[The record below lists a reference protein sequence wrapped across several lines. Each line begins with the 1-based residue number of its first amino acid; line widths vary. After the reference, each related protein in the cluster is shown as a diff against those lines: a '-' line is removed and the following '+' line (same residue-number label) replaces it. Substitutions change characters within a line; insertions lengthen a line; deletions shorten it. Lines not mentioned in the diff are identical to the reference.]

1 MVGVAEIWSPNDRP
15 GAKPN
20 GRGTRYASAAI
31 HCNAAACAAAQSLA
45 GRRFLL
51 RETPALPLAGCD
63 AQTCTCRYFTYGD
76 RRSFLGN
83 RRAGFGLRSRLRM
96 PRWRRERRSG
106 RDRRKLK
113 IAFDQ
118 APG

>member
-1 MVGVAEIWSPNDRP
+1 MMGVAEIWSPSDRP
-15 GAKPN
+15 LVKPN

-31 HCNAAACAAAQSLA
+31 HCDTAACAAARTVA

-51 RETPALPLAGCD
+51 GEAPALPLAGCT
-63 AQTCTCRYFTYGD
+63 AQTCTCRFFTYGD

-96 PRWRRERRSG
+96 PFWRRERRSG
-106 RDRRKLK
+106 QDRRKLK
-113 IAFDQ
+113 IAFGR
-118 APG
+118 ASR

>member
-1 MVGVAEIWSPNDRP
+1 MVGVAEIWSPNGRTV
-15 GAKPN
+15 AKPN

-31 HCNAAACAAAQSLA
+31 HCDATACAAARTIT

-51 RETPALPLAGCD
+51 GETPALPLAGCN

-83 RRAGFGLRSRLRM
+83 RRAGFGLRATMRTLF
-96 PRWRRERRSG
+96 WRRERRSG

-113 IAFDQ
+113 IVFGRTPD
-118 APG
+118 